1 MELNPQN
8 ICLIV
13 MAVAAGVA
21 LLALYLIH
29 RMSLDKSVSSLCDA
43 TRRPYL
49 NEKGNQVSDDKGNPR
64 YINMDPEDALRL
76 VLEWRMKAT
85 LTLLAFAALIAVLV
99 TVIVVSIVKSSDKQ
113 PSNYQQSGKNP
124 PATSL
129 QTTGQ

>member
-1 MELNPQN
+1 
-8 ICLIV
+8 
-13 MAVAAGVA
+13 
-21 LLALYLIH
+21 
-29 RMSLDKSVSSLCDA
+29 
-43 TRRPYL
+43 
-49 NEKGNQVSDDKGNPR
+49 
-64 YINMDPEDALRL
+64 MDPEDALRL

-99 TVIVVSIVKSSDKQ
+99 TVIVLSIVKSSDKQ